1 MSHVFRI
8 SRTFGLDIFRRF
20 GKRSFRRKIHR
31 EAEDCLQRSSQS
43 KQVKVTCASQHFKQ
57 WSICPCKIWWSGMEY
72 RRPCNNIWYIYLSIY
87 ICLSISII
95 YPYLSFIYIN
105 LSIYLSKAIFV
116 EQCSQPWSP
125 ACRGVSCTCWPTGSA
140 WRTSQPP
147 AFSLVTRILAQESKP
162 ESKAEFLS
170 HFRFLHLNFAYFLWK
185 TSQKSLSVKIINIVT
200 GSVDEMMAVNLYGR
214 LFQPHGMGHFIG

>member
-1 MSHVFRI
+1 MCVYELGLVWTVRPACCAPSASWPSPVASSTTGLSAKPWRPSYCKF
-8 SRTFGLDIFRRF
+8 FG
-20 GKRSFRRKIHR
+20 
-31 EAEDCLQRSSQS
+31 
-43 KQVKVTCASQHFKQ
+43 
-57 WSICPCKIWWSGMEY
+57 Y
-72 RRPCNNIWYIYLSIY
+72 
-87 ICLSISII
+87 LSISI
-95 YPYLSFIYIN
+95 YLSIYIN
-105 LSIYLSKAIFV
+105 LSIYLYQFIYLFISIYLSLYINLSFYLYIAIFV